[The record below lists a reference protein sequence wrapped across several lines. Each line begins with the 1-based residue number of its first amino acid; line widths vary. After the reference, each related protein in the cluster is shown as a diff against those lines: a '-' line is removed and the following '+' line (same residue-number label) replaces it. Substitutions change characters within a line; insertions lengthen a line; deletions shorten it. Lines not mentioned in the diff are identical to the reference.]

1 MACCSLLEVHA
12 ETEGD
17 VKLSWLVRNVSLTDD
32 ASALVHGRVMDYE
45 GLETLKLRVHEHE
58 LSTPTSIRQA
68 GNAGPPPPLLTFLC
82 SFCWLILKVG
92 TQLHTMFLRIYV
104 EGGTLF
110 RVNFSTWSRLK
121 PHSVLD
127 APRASDLNA
136 CVRTLGK
143 FLDLI
148 LGLDQPVFDCFTV
161 TDWARLILAI
171 ILGSRLSFPIT
182 VCPEF
187 DASWARSQLQLH
199 KFLTIMGTGGATA
212 TSEGSF
218 DILSASR
225 IVIQTVKDKYDQEV
239 MRLSSESSQYQSRDW
254 TCPMRTDVVVEL
266 LPVWDPSF
274 PSSYSSEA
282 EAPQR
287 SHGAGEPIF
296 HNLWATMT
304 GGWSSLNS
312 FSDVEDGD
320 SVSRSAH

>member
-1 MACCSLLEVHA
+1 MACCNLLEVHA

-17 VKLSWLVRNVSLTDD
+17 VKLSWLVRNVSLSDD
-32 ASALVHGRVMDYE
+32 ASSIVHGRVMDYE
-45 GLETLKLRVHEHE
+45 GLEALKLRVHEHE
-58 LSTPTSIRQA
+58 LSTPTSIKQA
-68 GNAGPPPPLLTFLC
+68 GKCWPLFVTFLY
-82 SFCWLILKVG
+82 SISWLILKVA
-92 TQLHTMFLRIYV
+92 TQLHTLFLRMYV

-143 FLDLI
+143 YLDLI
-148 LGLDQPVFDCFTV
+148 LGLDQPVFDGFTV

-187 DASWARSQLQLH
+187 DAAWARSQLQLH
-199 KFLTIMGTGGATA
+199 KFLTIMGSAAGKAASGGN
-212 TSEGSF
+212 F

-225 IVIQTVKDKYDQEV
+225 IVIQTVKEKYDQEV
-239 MRLSSESSQYQSRDW
+239 TRLSESSQYQSRDW

-274 PSSYSSEA
+274 PSSYSSDA
-282 EAPQR
+282 GAPQR
-287 SHGAGEPIF
+287 RSGAGEPIF

-312 FSDVEDGD
+312 FSDAEDGD
-320 SVSRSAH
+320 SASRSAQ